1 MINLDTL
8 RNVNASRTLV
18 LNRAGD
24 NLVQNKLFQK
34 FRSFFNI
41 GSARAENQQTLAAI
55 RTAILS
61 DPRFSGFGELAS
73 QELDRLLGEVRT
85 DRAIRAGQITSILSQ
100 MDAFTAQPHI
110 QWRALHLRI
119 EARLAAT
126 PRPAALAQ
134 LTDAQYAEIARKVLC
149 TSANGDPQSLNVPA
163 AIAQLNE
170 TLEALM
176 PRINQTPFIR
186 DILLG
191 NVSRH
196 FMVSLDDLTAYI
208 EGKIAAFENA
218 LSQLPEAPSA
228 EDAERYRECCTDLL
242 RALEKPVDPRLFQV
256 LKAFTDQLPLADL
269 QALLHSPEPPT
280 SEAILRTVGKFLDA
294 AQDNLHLATFYPE
307 GMEVLNGGDESTTL
321 SIFAT
326 YTALLRLPAA
336 DRAAL
341 HALLGSPA
349 GQNVGKLFLTLNSNP
364 RQQANANALATLRQN
379 LERFDHLQPI
389 APDPAPVDLS
399 AFSAQALTDLSP
411 MDTCFTGDLGSDLC
425 KFFSHIPPTIDT
437 PEPTD
442 LSQNPT
448 TENFKRAVRPTVK
461 TMVATSFAYDMKA
474 ALCGET
480 TTFQKD
486 IVRDMRVYLPDGT
499 QLPADFNAARD
510 RLAALVT
517 GNPQAT
523 YAQAPEAIRHKVC
536 FLTALLSQEIE
547 KVCYMGMPLAL
558 NNEEPA
564 PVFSTVGRQGN
575 NDDRRAFHLAL
586 NDDGGVSIRYERH
599 SPMMM
604 LMRQGD
610 RDFARVGE
618 GSFEAYNLSIN
629 VPGTEVNR
637 LLQADWQNAD
647 FSSLSHH
654 LSHPKGPGDF
664 GNIFYAVPASCRLNA
679 QVDFGLHLHANA
691 LQDE

>member
-1 MINLDTL
+1 MINLDAL

-24 NLVQNKLFQK
+24 DLVQNKTFQK

-41 GSARAENQQTLAAI
+41 GSARAENRQTLDAI
-55 RTAILS
+55 RTAILN
-61 DPRFSGFGELAS
+61 DPRFNGSGDLAT

-100 MDAFTAQPHI
+100 MDAFVAQPRV

-126 PRPAALAQ
+126 PRPPALAQ
-134 LTDAQYAEIARKVLC
+134 LTDAQYAEIAKKVLC
-149 TSANGDPQSLNVPA
+149 TSANGNPQSLDVPTA
-163 AIAQLNE
+163 LAQLNE
-170 TLEALM
+170 KLEALM

-186 DILLG
+186 DILLK
-191 NVSRH
+191 NIARH
-196 FMVSLDDLTAYI
+196 FMVSLDDLSAHI
-208 EGKIAAFENA
+208 EGKVAAFENA
-218 LSQLPEAPSA
+218 LGQLPEVPNAA
-228 EDAERYRECCTDLL
+228 EAGRYRECCVDLL

-256 LKAFTDQLPLADL
+256 LKAFTDQLPMADL

-280 SEAILRTVGKFLDA
+280 SDAILHAVGKFLDA
-294 AQDNLHLATFYPE
+294 AQDNTRLATFYPE
-307 GMEVLNGGDESTTL
+307 GMEILNGGDESTTL
-321 SIFAT
+321 SIFAA

-349 GQNVGKLFLTLNSNP
+349 GQNVGKLFLSLTCNSV
-364 RQQANANALATLRQN
+364 QQANANALAVLRQN
-379 LERFDHLQPI
+379 LERFDNLQPI
-389 APDPAPVDLS
+389 EPDPAPVDFS
-399 AFSAQALTDLSP
+399 AFSAQTLTNLSP
-411 MDTCFTGDLGSDLC
+411 MDTCFTGDFASGLRKLLTN
-425 KFFSHIPPTIDT
+425 IPATIDT
-437 PEPTD
+437 PAPTD
-442 LSQNPT
+442 LSKNPT
-448 TENFKRAVRPTVK
+448 VENFKRAVRPSVK

-486 IVRDMRVYLPDGT
+486 IVRDMHVYLPDGT

-536 FLTALLSQEIE
+536 FITALLSQEIE
-547 KVCYMGMPLAL
+547 KVCYMGMPIAL
-558 NNEEPA
+558 NSEDP
-564 PVFSTVGRQGN
+564 STPFTAVGRQDAPVN
-575 NDDRRAFHLAL
+575 HRAFHLAL
-586 NDDGGVSIRYERH
+586 SDDGGISVRYERR
-599 SPMMM
+599 SAMMM

-610 RDFARVGE
+610 SDFTRVAE
-618 GSFEAYNLSIN
+618 DSYEDYSLSIDI
-629 VPGTEVNR
+629 PGAEVNR
-637 LLQADWQNAD
+637 ILQADWQGAD
-647 FSSLSHH
+647 FSSLTAR
-654 LSHPKGPGDF
+654 LSKPKGPGDF

-679 QVDFGLHLHANA
+679 QVDFGLHIHANA
-691 LQDE
+691 LQEE